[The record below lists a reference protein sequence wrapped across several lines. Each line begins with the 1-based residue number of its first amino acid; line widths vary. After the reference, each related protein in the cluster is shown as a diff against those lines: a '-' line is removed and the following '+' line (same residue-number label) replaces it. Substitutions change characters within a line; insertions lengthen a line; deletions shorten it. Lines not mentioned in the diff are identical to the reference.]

1 MAAVSYA
8 LLCTSWL
15 CEASKIDSLSFEAPF
30 EEVNSGGDRV
40 VGKSWRASGS
50 AAVHSNFVRLTPD
63 RQSKKGAVWASTSLG
78 VTELSA
84 TLRFRISGQGKKYFG
99 DGMALWLTDARSYRA
114 GDFHGA
120 TEKFKGVGI
129 IFDTFKNAELLS
141 LHKDVTVVVNEGKGD
156 VEAMLGDAKGCA
168 GSIRYHEDRGD
179 FTVASASRAK
189 IVVTADDPDNAK
201 TSPLTL
207 AVHLDEANSGAFV
220 ECATF
225 PLPKALNGGWL
236 TRAYLGVTAST
247 GQLADNHDLLG
258 LEVYSDQTAHA
269 AADDA
274 ASNEG
279 AKFFA
284 PGEGISADRF
294 LRIETQLDAL
304 VAKLEHLQHHLEHE
318 MVAVDD
324 HVRVTLEKLAS
335 QESASESRIDALE
348 AKVVSNVEDSLSQ
361 RIATLEQAMR
371 DAVQKRISSV
381 ESRYMS
387 KLGDVVNE
395 KVEGAGRGWT
405 IPFLVLI
412 IVDVVA
418 FVAIRSAYVKFKK
431 SHLL

>member
-1 MAAVSYA
+1 MLACGYA
-8 LLCTSWL
+8 LLAASHL
-15 CEASKIDSLSFEAPF
+15 AAASKIETLSFEAPF
-30 EEVNSGGDRV
+30 EEVISGGDRV

-50 AAVHSNFVRLTPD
+50 AAVHTNFVRLTPD

-84 TLRFRISGQGKKYFG
+84 TLKFRISGQGKKYFG

-114 GDFHGA
+114 GDFHGS

-141 LHKDVTVVVNEGKGD
+141 LHKDVTVVVNEGRSD
-156 VEAMLGDAKGCA
+156 VEALLGDAQGCA

-189 IVVTADDPDNAK
+189 VVVSPDDADNPK

-207 AVHLDEANSGAFV
+207 SVLLDEANSGTFV
-220 ECATF
+220 ECASF
-225 PLPKALNGGWL
+225 QLPKALNGGWL
-236 TRAYLGVTAST
+236 ARAYLGVTAST
-247 GQLADNHDLLG
+247 GQLADNHDVLE
-258 LEVYSDQTAHA
+258 LEVFSDQTAHVEAEA
-269 AADDA
+269 AEADQKYF
-274 ASNEG
+274 E
-279 AKFFA
+279 

-294 LRIETQLDAL
+294 LRIETQLDQL

-324 HVRVTLEKLAS
+324 HVRVTVEKLAA
-335 QESASESRIDALE
+335 QEEASEGRIDALE

-381 ESRYMS
+381 ETRYMS

-405 IPFLVLI
+405 LPFLVLI
-412 IVDVVA
+412 AVDVVA
-418 FVAIRSAYVKFKK
+418 FVVIRSTYVKFKK